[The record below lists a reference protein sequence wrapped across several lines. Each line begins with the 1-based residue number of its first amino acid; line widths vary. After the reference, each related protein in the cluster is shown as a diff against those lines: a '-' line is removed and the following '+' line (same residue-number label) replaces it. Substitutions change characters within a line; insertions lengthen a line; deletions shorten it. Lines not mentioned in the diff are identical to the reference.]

1 MSIATEI
8 TRLQTAKANLKT
20 QIEAKGV
27 SVPSTATIDTY
38 ATYVQEIPQGGGSGE
53 TKDYLKF
60 INLTDSSLVQLS
72 FSRYQKPINDLKIK
86 ASTDGENWTSYTI
99 TGTSVSIPIPPNGYL
114 LIDGSENEIWGYDYS
129 NSWKIGC
136 NNDFA
141 VSGKLS
147 SLISK
152 NASYVCFSNLF
163 YNSQNLVD
171 ASNFILDYENVPSYG
186 YYTMFYNC
194 TAMTSAP
201 VILATTVGEEA
212 FHGMFMG
219 CNSLTTAPEI
229 NVRFTQKNSLAT
241 MFFNCY
247 GLTTGPSVLSF
258 ERMGEQVCYQMFGN
272 CRSLTTA
279 PELPDTTLSK
289 ACYQGMFL
297 GCSGLTTAPELPA
310 TTLANDCYYSMFK
323 GCTSLTTA
331 PILPADNINK
341 GNSYREMFNGCTN
354 LNSITCLATIFN
366 TGNTRQWVTNVASQ
380 GTFYCASGKTNSW
393 AKGENGCPEN
403 WTIQEYSPQTGVEI
417 VINDAAP
424 CIGDPYMGECLDVS
438 AFTYS
443 IVSVDPND
451 GETEF
456 DTFAS
461 ATIENAMYG
470 ESVRF
475 EITDSATTS
484 GITSITLDDSDGIKL
499 TIVGEFDTAN
509 TYAVKCST
517 VGIDDGITRY
527 GYAMD
532 GNSNNYF
539 NLSEDISV
547 TPDFYN
553 ELMPLRTLTIEGVP
567 TLPNDATHIEVT
579 DDDKFGIEIAWNGE
593 EMDVDTSVWTG
604 DEGSGDRITVTYD
617 DTEQTITIAADWDTY
632 EGEGSGEYNL
642 RMKAET
648 DSCTVEE
655 GDEGT
660 YSLQWSGNELSKTIT
675 FDGGT
680 CTPFE

>member
-53 TKDYLKF
+53 TKDYFKITNRTATAGTITFTAPSTSTPIKLKASSDGTNWTTYEMSATTTF
-60 INLTDSSLVQLS
+60 TLPANGYVMFDGGDNTTLCPTESVYWCISANVEHNVSGDITSLVDP
-72 FSRYQKPINDLKIK
+72 KK
-86 ASTDGENWTSYTI
+86 A
-99 TGTSVSIPIPPNGYL
+99 
-114 LIDGSENEIWGYDYS
+114 
-129 NSWKIGC
+129 
-136 NNDFA
+136 
-141 VSGKLS
+141 LS
-147 SLISK
+147 ST
-152 NASYVCFSNLF
+152 FSNLF
-163 YNSQNLVD
+163 YRDNKLVD
-171 ASNFILDYENVPSYG
+171 ASGLILPAMKLSEYA
-186 YYTMFYNC
+186 YYRMFRYC
-194 TAMTSAP
+194 PMLTSAP
-201 VILATTVGEEA
+201 ALPATALAKQCYA
-212 FHGMFMG
+212 GMFQG
-219 CNSLTTAPEI
+219 CTALTQAPSLPSLSAPEYCYGNMFSGCTSLT
-229 NVRFTQKNSLAT
+229 V
-241 MFFNCY
+241 
-247 GLTTGPSVLSF
+247 
-258 ERMGEQVCYQMFGN
+258 
-272 CRSLTTA
+272 
-279 PELPDTTLSK
+279 
-289 ACYQGMFL
+289 
-297 GCSGLTTAPELPA
+297 APELPA
-310 TTLANDCYYSMFK
+310 AYPETGAYSNMFRGCAALA
-323 GCTSLTTA
+323 
-331 PILPADNINK
+331 
-341 GNSYREMFNGCTN
+341 
-354 LNSITCLATIFN
+354 SITCLAIN
-366 TGNTRQWVTNVASQ
+366 HVTGVTANWVTDIQTQ
-380 GTFYCASGKTNSW
+380 GIFYCASGKTNTWSQ
-393 AKGENGCPEN
+393 GNNGYPST
-403 WTIQEYSPQTGVEI
+403 WSIQEYSPQTGVEI

-443 IVSVDPND
+443 IVSIDPND
-451 GETEF
+451 GETELE
-456 DTFAS
+456 TFAS

-532 GNSNNYF
+532 GDSNSNF
-539 NLSEDISV
+539 DLSEDISV
-547 TPDFYN
+547 TPDFPN
-553 ELMPLRTLTIEGVP
+553 ELMPLRTLTIEGIPTVP
-567 TLPNDATHIEVT
+567 NEATHIEVT
-579 DDDKFGIEIAWNGE
+579 DDDKFGIEIALNGE
-593 EMDVDTSVWTG
+593 EMNVETSVWTG
-604 DEGSGDRITVTYD
+604 DCWDDGGGIEGDCRITVTYD
-617 DTEQTITIAADWDTY
+617 ETEQTITIAADWDTY